1 MKSIKKYLFML
12 MALAAVFGFVACSND
27 DDDDGPSTVA
37 VYKATT
43 TGVDWSVTY
52 TAKFF
57 EGGTFAVDSSSQ
69 GHSITAMTGTY
80 TGDPSK
86 DGEITMTYEF
96 IGNYEYNKDFYDL
109 EGIELNKPVT
119 VTIKDGKCEI
129 LGYVYTRQ

>member
-69 GHSITAMTGTY
+69 GNSITAMTGTY

-86 DGEITMTYEF
+86 DGEITMTVKKIAGED
-96 IGNYEYNKDFYDL
+96 GKLADPDDDDFASP
-109 EGIELNKPVT
+109 IT
-119 VTIKDGKCEI
+119 VTITGGKANFLDMGEF
-129 LGYVYTRQ
+129 TRQ